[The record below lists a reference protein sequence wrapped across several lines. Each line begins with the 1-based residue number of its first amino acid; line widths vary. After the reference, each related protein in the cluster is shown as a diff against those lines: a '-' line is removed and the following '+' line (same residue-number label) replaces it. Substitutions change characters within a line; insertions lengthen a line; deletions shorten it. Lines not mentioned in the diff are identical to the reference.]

1 MVNHPVIMKM
11 HNEDGTLYR
20 TLYEKD
26 PFYGK
31 RRIFIPTTGLNNI
44 ERPIE
49 DIIAD
54 RIEEAIDDVIDHVKD
69 TAAEIAKAVDKI
81 EAEAYRRLEEDI
93 PEEKGSLMDKISE
106 MARKAIDRLLE
117 G

>member
-1 MVNHPVIMKM
+1 MKM
-11 HNEDGTLYR
+11 HNDNGLLYR
-20 TLYEKD
+20 GLYEKD
-26 PFYGK
+26 PTYGK

-49 DIIAD
+49 DIIAE
-54 RIEEAIDDVIDHVKD
+54 RIEEAIDDVIDRVKD

-93 PEEKGSLMDKISE
+93 PEEKGSLMDKIGE
-106 MARKAIDRLLE
+106 MARKAIDRLLDK
-117 G
+117 

>member
-11 HNEDGTLYR
+11 HNDNGVLYR
-20 TLYEKD
+20 PLYEKD
-26 PFYGK
+26 PFYYK

-54 RIEEAIDDVIDHVKD
+54 SIREVVDDAAAAVKE
-69 TAAEIAKAVDKI
+69 TAEEIARVSDQI
-81 EAEAYRRLEEDI
+81 ETEVYKRLEKDVPMIKEAWKETI
-93 PEEKGSLMDKISE
+93 RELTS
-106 MARKAIDRLLE
+106 KALE
-117 G
+117 FLKK